1 MKSNSR
7 AKNDWVLPRFH
18 DFNSSKD
25 MDGRLKVES
34 IYLQTKWYWC
44 KAFSSPK
51 N

>member
-7 AKNDWVLPRFH
+7 AKNDWVLPRFR

-34 IYLQTKWYWC
+34 IYL
-44 KAFSSPK
+44 
-51 N
+51 